1 MNPIRTLGLA
11 TLALAL
17 GVAFAVPAEARDN
30 RHRGHDRGHSSQD
43 WRRGHDRGHSSQDW
57 RRGHD
62 RRADHRRDDR
72 RRDDRRRDYRNDYRH
87 DRRHDRRDTR
97 VVYVPRPVVVHHP
110 SAYRGPPPWARG
122 RHYRHTGYAPTYV
135 VNNYGHYGLRH
146 PPRGYHWRRSDAGD
160 FLMVAIATGI
170 IADVIL
176 GR

>member
-1 MNPIRTLGLA
+1 MKPIRTLGLA
-11 TLALAL
+11 ALALAL
-17 GVAFAVPAEARDN
+17 GVAFAAPADARDHN
-30 RHRGHDRGHSSQD
+30 
-43 WRRGHDRGHSSQDW
+43 RRGHDRGHSSQDW

-72 RRDDRRRDYRNDYRH
+72 RRDYRYD
-87 DRRHDRRDTR
+87 RHDRRDRRRDHR

-122 RHYRHTGYAPTYV
+122 RHYRHAGYAPTYV
-135 VNNYGHYGLRH
+135 INDYGHYGLHH

-170 IADVIL
+170 IADIVL